1 MNVGEATVT
10 PTPDMSPVDELLVA
24 QSDRDKRARELG
36 AALTALLADVETYRK
51 AWKQALAAGF
61 ARTDLLRAGFIDPAK
76 LPRPKRTS
84 TATPAHQ
91 APAATSPRTESDSS

>member
-10 PTPDMSPVDELLVA
+10 PDMNPVDELLA
-24 QSDRDKRARELG
+24 AESDRDKRARELG

-61 ARTDLLRAGFIDPAK
+61 ARTDLLRVGFIDPAK
-76 LPRPKRTS
+76 LPRPRRATTTT
-84 TATPAHQ
+84 TARE
-91 APAATSPRTESDSS
+91 APAATSPRTESDS

>member
-1 MNVGEATVT
+1 MTS
-10 PTPDMSPVDELLVA
+10 TPDMSPVDELLA
-24 QSDRDKRARELG
+24 AESDRDKRARELG
-36 AALTALLADVETYRK
+36 AALTALLGDVETYRT

-84 TATPAHQ
+84 TATTAHQ
-91 APAATSPRTESDSS
+91 APAATSPRTESDHS

>member
-1 MNVGEATVT
+1 MT
-10 PTPDMSPVDELLVA
+10 PTPDMSPVDGLLA
-24 QSDRDKRARELG
+24 AESDRDKRARELG
-36 AALTALLADVETYRK
+36 TALAALLGDVETYRK

-84 TATPAHQ
+84 TATTARE
-91 APAATSPRTESDSS
+91 APAATSPRTESDS

>member
-10 PTPDMSPVDELLVA
+10 PTPNMNPVDELLA
-24 QSDRDKRARELG
+24 AESDRDKRARELG
-36 AALTALLADVETYRK
+36 TALTALLGDVETYRT

-76 LPRPKRTS
+76 LPRPRRAS
-84 TATPAHQ
+84 AAAPARE
-91 APAATSPRTESDSS
+91 APAATGPRTESDHS

>member
-10 PTPDMSPVDELLVA
+10 PTPDMSPVDELLA
-24 QSDRDKRARELG
+24 AESDRDKRARELG
-36 AALTALLADVETYRK
+36 AALTALLGDVETYRT

-61 ARTDLLRAGFIDPAK
+61 ARTDLLRVGFIDPAK

-84 TATPAHQ
+84 TATTARQ
-91 APAATSPRTESDSS
+91 APAATSPRTESDHS

>member
-1 MNVGEATVT
+1 MT

-61 ARTDLLRAGFIDPAK
+61 ARTDLLRVGFIDPAK
-76 LPRPKRTS
+76 LPRPRRTS
-84 TATPAHQ
+84 AAPPAHQ
-91 APAATSPRTESDSS
+91 APAAAGPRADSDHS